1 MSWKGWTQKSLA
13 GLMAALDTSLYR
25 SFHKRLLSPCE
36 ECQARFQVLGTQ
48 LETRHEEPSL
58 LACIRVGET
67 AINTRPGPENHT
79 VLQAGKGRGR
89 KSTGQGVESAG
100 RGSEFKEAH
109 REKYN

>member
-58 LACIRVGET
+58 LACIPVGET

-79 VLQAGKGRGR
+79 VLQAGKGGGR
-89 KSTGQGVESAG
+89 KSTGQGVESVG